1 MAGSSSEKVRHI
13 AAPMLFIAGALA
25 FLLSGG
31 GLEAVSRLAHI
42 EGWLWIIAA
51 VGAGLSVYLSRH
63 HIPAWGAAVAV
74 LTAGYL
80 VAAVVRGGTWL
91 VSGVVILAAV
101 FVVMAG
107 AGYLWGWLIFR
118 KTGVTNAERTVLG
131 LGVFGTFQF
140 LLGAA
145 GLFYPWLVG
154 ATACLS
160 AAGGLVVW
168 IVSVN
173 EPANRTSG
181 ADNLNSETLGPE
193 PRRVASFLLGIAA
206 IMAVLTLLYAVLPHV
221 QGAQDDYDV
230 LEYHL
235 QLPRE
240 YLEHHRVAVLS
251 HNLFSALPQLA
262 EMIFAPAMV
271 AGLTVSKFLP
281 TGEPYIRY
289 GEQVGAKAVN
299 LLFLSL
305 LLLILVEEGR
315 RRHGK
320 SPWSVFAAA
329 AVLLPLW
336 TVLLAGGAMVEM
348 PLATFGVTVVVLIL
362 RWIETLPKG
371 EEGMSS
377 DSLRLLAA
385 GAAAV
390 GMSAAVKY
398 SGIAY
403 FGVPLAVA
411 AAAVAVWKRQ
421 RKVFGLAAGAAAL
434 PVIPWMAFSH
444 IYTGNPFHPLF
455 LRFFDEHAL
464 STLTAHRWQSGMAA
478 QTGVTDAIVRTLAD
492 AAGVWPGDVR
502 LGPYAVVTVIF
513 ALTAVLAGIK
523 AVTGAQAS
531 VISEVDGRRARL
543 RIWLVIVVMIW
554 GGLCWLFF
562 SNRLERFLYPVVAVS
577 ALFWLEV
584 PRVLKEC
591 GLSVRWLWIP
601 VCTLLISAPLT
612 CGAAFSQRALGSALS
627 ARSPEAYVRG
637 INQSFEVIEDAAHSD
652 GVLLLLG
659 ESEAFYVRSPVVYST
674 PYDRSPLADILEDSA
689 GVQSAL
695 DKAGINAVY
704 VDETERARTKKR
716 YRPTEEELI
725 QDVSNEQVRAF
736 AEYLGKN
743 WTIARR
749 YSGSPGRSIVL
760 YIRPNESKEEAK
772 R

>member
-1 MAGSSSEKVRHI
+1 MLLI
-13 AAPMLFIAGALA
+13 AALVA
-25 FLLSGG
+25 FFLSGG
-31 GLEAVSRLAHI
+31 VLEALSRLAHI

-51 VGAGLSVYLSRH
+51 VAAGLCVYLCRRH
-63 HIPAWGAAVAV
+63 ILAWGVTVAV
-74 LTAGYL
+74 LTGGCLITAM
-80 VAAVVRGGTWL
+80 VRGGTWL
-91 VSGVVILAAV
+91 VSGAVILVVTLAV
-101 FVVMAG
+101 MTG
-107 AGYLWGWLIFR
+107 AGYLWGWALFR
-118 KTGVTNAERTVLG
+118 KTGVTNVERTVLG

-140 LLGAA
+140 ILGVT

-154 ATACLS
+154 ATAVMS
-160 AAGGLVVW
+160 AIGGLVVR
-168 IVSVN
+168 IVSRD
-173 EPANRTSG
+173 EPTNRTSG
-181 ADNLNSETLGPE
+181 ADNAYSETLGPE
-193 PRRVASFLLGIAA
+193 PGRVTSLLLGIAA

-271 AGLTVSKFLP
+271 TGSAVSRFLP
-281 TGEPYIRY
+281 TGESYIRY

-299 LLFLSL
+299 VLFLAL
-305 LLLILVEEGR
+305 LLLILVEEGH

-348 PLATFGVTVVVLIL
+348 PLATFGVTAVVIIL
-362 RWIETLPKG
+362 RWAESLPAG

-390 GMSAAVKY
+390 GMTAAVKY

-403 FGVPLAVA
+403 FGVPLAAA
-411 AAAVAVWKRQ
+411 AAAVVVWKRQ
-421 RKVFGLAAGAAAL
+421 RKVFGVAAGAAAL
-434 PVIPWMAFSH
+434 PIIPWMAFSH
-444 IYTGNPFHPLF
+444 IYTGNPFHPLL

-478 QTGVTDAIVRTLAD
+478 QTSVTDAIVRTLAD

-502 LGPYAVVTVIF
+502 LGPYAIVTVIL
-513 ALTAVLAGIK
+513 ALTAILAGIK

-531 VISEVDGRRARL
+531 AISEVDGRRTRL
-543 RIWLVIVVMIW
+543 RGWLVIGVVVW
-554 GGLCWLFF
+554 GSMCWLLF
-562 SNRLERFLYPVVAVS
+562 SNRLERFLYPVVTVA
-577 ALFWLEV
+577 ALLWLEV
-584 PRVLKEC
+584 PLVFGMLS
-591 GLSVRWLWIP
+591 LSVRWLWIP

-612 CGAAFSQRALGSALS
+612 CGAAFSQRALTSALS
-627 ARSPEAYVRG
+627 ASTPEVYVRG
-637 INQSFEVIEDAAHSD
+637 INQSFEVIEDAACSD

-659 ESEAFYVRSPVVYST
+659 ESEAFYARSPVLYST
-674 PYDRSPLADILEDSA
+674 PYDRSPLADMLEDST

-704 VDETERARTKKR
+704 VDETELARTKKR
-716 YRPTEEELI
+716 YRPTEESLM
-725 QDVSNEQVRAF
+725 QDVPNTQGRTF
-736 AEYLGKN
+736 AQFLEKN
-743 WTIARR
+743 WVLAKR
-749 YSGSPGRSIVL
+749 YNGPPGRSIFL
-760 YIRPNESKEEAK
+760 YIRRTDRKDDNKK
-772 R
+772 